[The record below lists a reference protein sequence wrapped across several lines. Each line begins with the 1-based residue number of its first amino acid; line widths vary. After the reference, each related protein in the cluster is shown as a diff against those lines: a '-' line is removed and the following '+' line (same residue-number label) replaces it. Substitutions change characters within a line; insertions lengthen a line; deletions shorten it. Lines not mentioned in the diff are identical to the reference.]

1 MDRQSWGRL
10 NNVDAASLETNAI
23 GNFDKYNYEFG
34 QIQLAILRNTF
45 DNFAKI
51 YGQAILGEG

>member
-1 MDRQSWGRL
+1 MDRQSWGML

-34 QIQLAILRNTF
+34 QIQLLIRTNTIRNF
-45 DNFAKI
+45 EKYI
-51 YGQAILGEG
+51 